1 MFEIKSE
8 DVKKIMAGDMIADTL
23 RKYKYVTGALF
34 NQEVSADYTFQK
46 AYCELYNLDNRYSER
61 FKTKFFY
68 VLEEMKNMSNISF
81 KEALEKLQEFE
92 NQNEMAAS
100 SILVHTI
107 NPRFA
112 IWDDK
117 AAGDF
122 FGMEIPAADDSVER
136 CCKRYEDFSDRYY
149 AYANSAEGSQ
159 LVKAFNE
166 RFPDADIPDVIKVG
180 FLLWQLESLGRE

>member
-1 MFEIKSE
+1 MFEIRSE
-8 DVKKIMAGDMIADTL
+8 DVKKVMAGDMIADAL

-46 AYCELYNLDNRYSER
+46 AYCELYNLGDGYSEK

-68 VLEEMKNMSNISF
+68 ILEEMKNMSNISF
-81 KEALEKLQEFE
+81 REAFEKLQSFE
-92 NQNEMAAS
+92 DRNEMAAS

-117 AAGDF
+117 AAVDF
-122 FGMEIPAADDSVER
+122 FGMEIPEADDSVER
-136 CCKRYEDFSDRYY
+136 CCRRYEDFSDRYY
-149 AYANSAEGSQ
+149 AYANSAEGAQ
-159 LVKAFNE
+159 LVKAFDG

-180 FLLWQLESLGRE
+180 FLLWQLEAIERD